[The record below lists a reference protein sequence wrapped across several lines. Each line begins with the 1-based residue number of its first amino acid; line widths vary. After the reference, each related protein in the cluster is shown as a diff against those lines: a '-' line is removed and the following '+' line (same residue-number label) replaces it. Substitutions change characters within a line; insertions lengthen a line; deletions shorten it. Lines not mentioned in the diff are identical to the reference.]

1 MADCCTVWEASR
13 FVSGNRAKSSVNVGC
28 GQKWGTHAGV
38 CGAKPAPK
46 TKSGLGGDT
55 RITPPKPA
63 NPTTRLDL
71 VRETPHL
78 LPAEPRFDK
87 SLEEKVLILFRRIFA
102 ISSHL

>member
-13 FVSGNRAKSSVNVGC
+13 FVSGNRAKSSVNVG
-28 GQKWGTHAGV
+28 GAKLWGRHAAV
-38 CGAKPAPK
+38 SVAKPALK

-71 VRETPHL
+71 IRETPHL
-78 LPAEPRFDK
+78 LPAEPPFDK
-87 SLEEKVLILFRRIFA
+87 SLDEKVLILFRQILSYCLRM
-102 ISSHL
+102 